1 MTDTANSPSRPPAFM
16 LRVAGLPI
24 DEVRALRCPDSR
36 RWADD
41 VLDTTDQLALLAGK
55 AADLLHGLIGGSDD
69 EPLRRALLKLRRD
82 VFNNRLPDPV
92 AAEDALTRVRALD
105 PAAARAL
112 ADWLTG
118 RRALAGKRD
127 TGAALLADE
136 TGRTRA
142 ELARIAGHER
152 LRKGLLLASPALDAQ
167 LDAYRAKAS
176 GPGARPDRKQ
186 RKIER
191 SLLSYVYRTA
201 CKTSPFSTFTGVAPG
216 VFAGSDGLRVRV
228 GEEWRTQARLNVV
241 ALGRIADA
249 VIADPVRRAD
259 LPLAL
264 ASGWGRDDDRVRY
277 VRRWVTA
284 GDDDTAV
291 TFDAVKDRLFFLRRS
306 GTLERL
312 LGLFEERGTIRY
324 GELAAWLERD
334 RGAAREECAQYL
346 GALLD
351 VGMVQVPCLRTE
363 VHDTDPLRAFQDALR
378 GLDRPWADRL
388 ADRLEEP
395 AAHAARFPEAAPDER
410 RALLEA
416 VRAGL
421 RAVQEEE
428 LGLARAKVPR
438 TVLYEDAAAGA
449 GGVPAVGGAAHGD
462 PAHGEP
468 AHGAPASDGAPSG
481 DPASGA
487 PALGDPALGDPASG
501 GPTHGDPASGGPTHG
516 DPASGAPALGG
527 SDGCGSP
534 GGAASGAPASGS
546 PAHGAPASG
555 SSPSADPAPGGA
567 GSEVGLDPDAWREL
581 AAGPLAAVERV
592 LPAFDLTLPQRI
604 TFQGF
609 FLARYGRGGRCD
621 DLLKLVHDFHEDFFD
636 QYLTFTASRTPYDAD
651 GTYVPEV
658 NWLGLPRLRAL
669 DAARRT
675 FTARMAALWETAEP
689 GAAEVRI
696 DDAFLDAVAGELDLP
711 PADFAPMSH
720 HVQIA
725 DRPDDPLV
733 VLNRSYGGVSFPFS
747 RFTQLFDGLG
757 ERLLANT
764 GTLVPE
770 GAVLAEVTGGPVTS
784 NLNLHGRLT
793 PYEIVC
799 PGERGTLDEEFRIEL
814 DDLHLVHDPAAD
826 RLALRSA
833 RLDREVIPVY
843 LGYLVP
849 LALPELP
856 RTLLLLSPT
865 SMAPLNVWAGVPEG
879 EPSCGVTG
887 RPRVRHGSLVLS
899 RRSWSAPATVLPLHR
914 PGTPEDGWF
923 LDWHAFRRTHGLP
936 DRVFATVS
944 DTGARGATGAKPQYL
959 DFDSP
964 LSLSAFEALVKSPDA
979 RVVFREMLPDEDA
992 LPTVS
997 GPGRHVAELAVETAV
1012 PVRRRTTS

>member
-1 MTDTANSPSRPPAFM
+1 MTDTANTVGPTGSADGRPAFM
-16 LRVAGLPI
+16 LRVAGLPV
-24 DEVRALRCPDSR
+24 DDVQTLRCPDSR
-36 RWADD
+36 RWADE
-41 VLDTTDQLALLAGK
+41 VLDTTEQLTLLAEK
-55 AADLLHGLIGGSDD
+55 VADQLHGLIGGSDD
-69 EPLRRALLKLRRD
+69 EPLRRVLLKLRRD

-92 AAEDALTRVRALD
+92 AAERALARVRALD

-118 RRALAGKRD
+118 RRALDERRSAGA
-127 TGAALLADE
+127 GLLAAE
-136 TGRTRA
+136 TGRSRT

-152 LRKGLLLASPALDAQ
+152 LRKGLLLASPTLDAQ
-167 LDAYRAKAS
+167 LDGYRRKTDRDA
-176 GPGARPDRKQ
+176 GARPDRKQ

-216 VFAGSDGLRVRV
+216 VFGGSDGLRVRV
-228 GEEWRTQARLNVV
+228 GEEWRTQVRLNVV
-241 ALGRIADA
+241 ALGRLADA

-277 VRRWVTA
+277 VRRWVTT
-284 GDDDTAV
+284 GDEDAAV

-312 LGLFEERGTIRY
+312 LGLFEERGTLRY
-324 GELAAWLERD
+324 GELAAWLEQD
-334 RGAAREECAQYL
+334 RGAAREECEQYL

-395 AAHAARFPEAAPDER
+395 AERAARFADAGPDER
-410 RALLEA
+410 RALLES

-428 LGLARAKVPR
+428 LGAERAKVPQ
-438 TVLYEDAAAGA
+438 TLLYEDAAAG
-449 GGVPAVGGAAHGD
+449 
-462 PAHGEP
+462 
-468 AHGAPASDGAPSG
+468 SG
-481 DPASGA
+481 
-487 PALGDPALGDPASG
+487 
-501 GPTHGDPASGGPTHG
+501 
-516 DPASGAPALGG
+516 
-527 SDGCGSP
+527 
-534 GGAASGAPASGS
+534 
-546 PAHGAPASG
+546 
-555 SSPSADPAPGGA
+555 
-567 GSEVGLDPDAWREL
+567 VGLDPDAWREL

-609 FLARYGRGGRCD
+609 FLARYGHGGRCD

-636 QYLTFTASRTPYDAD
+636 QYMTFSAGRTPYDAD
-651 GTYVPEV
+651 GAYVPEV
-658 NWLGLPRLRAL
+658 NWLGLAKLRAL
-669 DAARRT
+669 DTARRT
-675 FTARMAALWETAEP
+675 FTDRMAALWRTAEAAEP
-689 GAAEVRI
+689 GAAEVRV
-696 DDAFLDAVAGELDLP
+696 DEDFLDAISGELDGIAP
-711 PADFAPMSH
+711 EFAPMSH

-725 DRPDDPLV
+725 DRPGDPLV
-733 VLNRSYGGVSFPFS
+733 VLNRSYGGVSFSFT
-747 RFTQLFDGLG
+747 RFTQLFDGLD
-757 ERLLANT
+757 EQLLADT
-764 GTLVPE
+764 DALVPE

-799 PGERGTLDEEFRIEL
+799 PGERGTLEPEFRIAL
-814 DDLHLVHDPAAD
+814 DDLYLVHDPEAD
-826 RLALRSA
+826 RLVLRSV

-879 EPSCGVTG
+879 EPRGGVTG

-914 PGTPEDGWF
+914 PGAPEDGWF
-923 LDWHAFRRTHGLP
+923 LDWHAFRRTHALP

-964 LSLSAFEALVKSPDA
+964 LSLSAFEALIKSPDA

-992 LPTVS
+992 LSTVS
-997 GPGRHVAELAVETAV
+997 GHGRHVAELAVETAV
-1012 PVRRRTTS
+1012 PVRRRTV

>member
-1 MTDTANSPSRPPAFM
+1 MTDTANTVGPTDSADGRPAFM
-16 LRVAGLPI
+16 LRVAGLPV
-24 DEVRALRCPDSR
+24 DDVQTLRCPDSR
-36 RWADD
+36 RWADE
-41 VLDTTDQLALLAGK
+41 VLDTTEQLALLAEK
-55 AADLLHGLIGGSDD
+55 VADQLHGLIGGSDD
-69 EPLRRALLKLRRD
+69 EPLRRVLLKLRRD

-92 AAEDALTRVRALD
+92 AAERALARVRALD

-118 RRALAGKRD
+118 RRALDERRSAGA
-127 TGAALLADE
+127 GLLAAE
-136 TGRTRA
+136 TGRSRT

-152 LRKGLLLASPALDAQ
+152 LRKGLLLASPTLDAQ
-167 LDAYRAKAS
+167 LDGYRRKTDRDA
-176 GPGARPDRKQ
+176 GARPDRKQ

-216 VFAGSDGLRVRV
+216 VFGGSDGLRVRV
-228 GEEWRTQARLNVV
+228 GEEWRTQVRLNVV
-241 ALGRIADA
+241 ALGRLADA

-277 VRRWVTA
+277 VRRWVTT
-284 GDDDTAV
+284 GDEDAAV

-312 LGLFEERGTIRY
+312 LGLFEERGTLRY
-324 GELAAWLERD
+324 GELAAWLEQD
-334 RGAAREECAQYL
+334 RGAAREECEQYL

-395 AAHAARFPEAAPDER
+395 ADRAARFADAGPDER
-410 RALLEA
+410 RALLES

-428 LGLARAKVPR
+428 LGAERAKVPQ
-438 TVLYEDAAAGA
+438 TLLYEDAAAG
-449 GGVPAVGGAAHGD
+449 
-462 PAHGEP
+462 
-468 AHGAPASDGAPSG
+468 SG
-481 DPASGA
+481 
-487 PALGDPALGDPASG
+487 
-501 GPTHGDPASGGPTHG
+501 
-516 DPASGAPALGG
+516 
-527 SDGCGSP
+527 
-534 GGAASGAPASGS
+534 
-546 PAHGAPASG
+546 
-555 SSPSADPAPGGA
+555 
-567 GSEVGLDPDAWREL
+567 VGLDPDAWREL

-609 FLARYGRGGRCD
+609 FLARYGHGGRCD

-636 QYLTFTASRTPYDAD
+636 QYMTFSAGRTPYDAD
-651 GTYVPEV
+651 GAYVPEV
-658 NWLGLPRLRAL
+658 NWLGLAKLRAL
-669 DAARRT
+669 DTARRT
-675 FTARMAALWETAEP
+675 FTDRMAALWRTAEAAEP
-689 GAAEVRI
+689 GAAEVRV
-696 DDAFLDAVAGELDLP
+696 DEDFLDAISDELDGIAP
-711 PADFAPMSH
+711 EFAPMSH

-725 DRPDDPLV
+725 DRPGDPLV
-733 VLNRSYGGVSFPFS
+733 VLNRSYGGVSFSFT
-747 RFTQLFDGLG
+747 RFTQLFDGLD
-757 ERLLANT
+757 EQLLADT
-764 GTLVPE
+764 DALVPE

-799 PGERGTLDEEFRIEL
+799 PGERGTLEPEFRIAL
-814 DDLHLVHDPAAD
+814 DDLYLVHDPEAD
-826 RLALRSA
+826 RLVLRSV

-879 EPSCGVTG
+879 EPRGGVTG

-914 PGTPEDGWF
+914 PGAPEDGWF
-923 LDWHAFRRTHGLP
+923 LDWHAFRRTHALP

-964 LSLSAFEALVKSPDA
+964 LSLSAFEALIKSPDA

-992 LPTVS
+992 LSTVS
-997 GPGRHVAELAVETAV
+997 GHGRHVAELAVETAV
-1012 PVRRRTTS
+1012 PVRRRTV

>member
-1 MTDTANSPSRPPAFM
+1 MTDTANTANTVGLTESPDGRPAFM
-16 LRVAGLPI
+16 LRVAGLPV
-24 DEVRALRCPDSR
+24 DDVQTLRCPDSR
-36 RWADD
+36 RWADE
-41 VLDTTDQLALLAGK
+41 VLDTTEQLSLLAEK
-55 AADLLHGLIGGSDD
+55 VADQLHGLIGGSDD
-69 EPLRRALLKLRRD
+69 EPLRRVLLKLRRD

-92 AAEDALTRVRALD
+92 AAEHALARVRALD

-118 RRALAGKRD
+118 RRALDERRSAGA
-127 TGAALLADE
+127 GLLAAE
-136 TGRTRA
+136 TGRSRT

-152 LRKGLLLASPALDAQ
+152 LRKGLLLASPTLDAQ
-167 LDAYRAKAS
+167 LDGYRRKTGRDA
-176 GPGARPDRKQ
+176 GARPDRKQ

-216 VFAGSDGLRVRV
+216 VFGGSDGLRVRV
-228 GEEWRTQARLNVV
+228 GEEWRTQVRLNVV
-241 ALGRIADA
+241 ALGRLADA

-277 VRRWVTA
+277 VRRWVTT
-284 GDDDTAV
+284 GDEDAAV

-312 LGLFEERGTIRY
+312 LGLFEERGTLRY
-324 GELAAWLERD
+324 GELAAWLEQD
-334 RGAAREECAQYL
+334 RGAAREECEQYL

-395 AAHAARFPEAAPDER
+395 ADRAARFADAGPDER
-410 RALLEA
+410 RALLES

-428 LGLARAKVPR
+428 LGAERAKVPQ
-438 TVLYEDAAAGA
+438 TLLYEDAAAG
-449 GGVPAVGGAAHGD
+449 
-462 PAHGEP
+462 
-468 AHGAPASDGAPSG
+468 SG
-481 DPASGA
+481 
-487 PALGDPALGDPASG
+487 
-501 GPTHGDPASGGPTHG
+501 
-516 DPASGAPALGG
+516 
-527 SDGCGSP
+527 
-534 GGAASGAPASGS
+534 
-546 PAHGAPASG
+546 
-555 SSPSADPAPGGA
+555 
-567 GSEVGLDPDAWREL
+567 VGLDPDAWREL

-609 FLARYGRGGRCD
+609 FLARYGHGGRCD

-636 QYLTFTASRTPYDAD
+636 QYMTFSAGRTPYDAD

-658 NWLGLPRLRAL
+658 NWLGLAKLRAL
-669 DAARRT
+669 DTARRT
-675 FTARMAALWETAEP
+675 FTDRMAALWRTAEAAEP
-689 GAAEVRI
+689 GAAEVRV
-696 DDAFLDAVAGELDLP
+696 DEDFLDAISGELDGIAP
-711 PADFAPMSH
+711 EFAPMSH

-725 DRPDDPLV
+725 DRPGDPLV
-733 VLNRSYGGVSFPFS
+733 VLNRSYGGVSFSFT
-747 RFTQLFDGLG
+747 RFTQLFDGLD
-757 ERLLANT
+757 EQLLADT
-764 GTLVPE
+764 DALVPE

-799 PGERGTLDEEFRIEL
+799 PGERGTLEPEFRIAL
-814 DDLHLVHDPAAD
+814 DDLYLVHDPEAD
-826 RLALRSA
+826 RLVLRSV

-879 EPSCGVTG
+879 EPRGGVTG

-914 PGTPEDGWF
+914 PGAPEDGWF
-923 LDWHAFRRTHGLP
+923 LDWHAFRRTHALP

-964 LSLSAFEALVKSPDA
+964 LSLSAFEALIKSPDA

-992 LPTVS
+992 LSTVS
-997 GPGRHVAELAVETAV
+997 GHGRHVAELAVETAV
-1012 PVRRRTTS
+1012 PVRRRTV

>member
-1 MTDTANSPSRPPAFM
+1 MTDTANSPAVPPAFM
-16 LRVAGLPI
+16 LRVAGLPV
-24 DEVRALRCPDSR
+24 DEVRALRCPGSR

-41 VLDTTDQLALLAGK
+41 VLDTTEQLALLAGK
-55 AADLLHGLIGGSDD
+55 AADQLHGLIGGSDD

-82 VFNNRLPDPV
+82 VFNNRLPAPL
-92 AAEDALTRVRALD
+92 AAEDALARVRALD
-105 PAAARAL
+105 PAAARAV

-118 RRALAGKRD
+118 RRALADKREA
-127 TGAALLADE
+127 GAALLADE
-136 TGRTRA
+136 TDRTRT
-142 ELARIAGHER
+142 ELARIAGHGR
-152 LRKGLLLASPALDAQ
+152 LRKGLLLASPTLDAQ
-167 LDAYRAKAS
+167 LDAYREKAS
-176 GPGARPDRKQ
+176 CPGARPDRKQ

-216 VFAGSDGLRVRV
+216 VLAGAEGLRVRV
-228 GEEWRTQARLNVV
+228 GEEWRTQVRLNVV
-241 ALGRIADA
+241 ALGRLADA

-324 GELAAWLERD
+324 GELAAWLEQD
-334 RGAAREECAQYL
+334 RGAAREECEQYL

-378 GLDRPWADRL
+378 GLDRPWAARL

-395 AAHAARFPEAAPDER
+395 AAHAARFADAPPDER

-428 LGLARAKVPR
+428 LGVARAKVPQ
-438 TVLYEDAAAGA
+438 TLLYEDAAAGP
-449 GGVPAVGGAAHGD
+449 GV
-462 PAHGEP
+462 
-468 AHGAPASDGAPSG
+468 APEGPVATPDG
-481 DPASGA
+481 
-487 PALGDPALGDPASG
+487 
-501 GPTHGDPASGGPTHG
+501 
-516 DPASGAPALGG
+516 
-527 SDGCGSP
+527 P
-534 GGAASGAPASGS
+534 G
-546 PAHGAPASG
+546 
-555 SSPSADPAPGGA
+555 
-567 GSEVGLDPDAWREL
+567 VTLDADAWQGL

-636 QYLTFTASRTPYDAD
+636 QYMTFTASRTPYDAD

-675 FTARMAALWETAEP
+675 FTARMAALWEAAEP
-689 GAAEVRI
+689 GAAEVWL

-711 PADFAPMSH
+711 PSDFAPMSH

-725 DRPDDPLV
+725 DRPGDPLV

-757 ERLLANT
+757 ERLLAHT
-764 GTLVPE
+764 DALVPE

-799 PGERGTLDEEFRIEL
+799 PGERGTLDEEFRIAL
-814 DDLHLVHDPAAD
+814 DDLYLIHDPEAD
-826 RLALRSA
+826 RLALRSV

-879 EPSCGVTG
+879 EPRGGVTG
-887 RPRVRHGSLVLS
+887 RPRVRHGSLVLG
-899 RRSWSAPATVLPLHR
+899 RRSWSAPATALPLHR

-1012 PVRRRTTS
+1012 PVPRRTTS

>member
-1 MTDTANSPSRPPAFM
+1 MSDHTNPSVIRPAFM
-16 LRVAGLPI
+16 ARVAGLPV
-24 DEVRALRCPDSR
+24 ESVQGLRCPESR
-36 RWADD
+36 RWADE
-41 VLDTTDQLALLAGK
+41 VLDESAQLRLLAEK
-55 AADLLHGLIGGSDD
+55 AGDRLHDLIGSSDD

-82 VFNNRLPDPV
+82 IFNGRLPAPDT
-92 AAEDALTRVRALD
+92 ADRALAQVRERD
-105 PAAARAL
+105 PDAASTL

-118 RRALAGKRD
+118 RRALDERRAA
-127 TGAALLADE
+127 GAALLAAE

-142 ELARIAGHER
+142 ALRELAGHER
-152 LRKGLLLASPALDAQ
+152 LRRALLLASPALDAQ
-167 LDAYRAKAS
+167 LDAYRRQTPT
-176 GPGARPDRKQ
+176 PGARPDKKQ

-191 SLLSYVYRTA
+191 SLMSYVYRTA

-216 VFAGSDGLRVRV
+216 SLTGSDGLRLRV
-228 GEEWRTQARLNVV
+228 DEEWRAQARLNVV
-241 ALGRIADA
+241 ALGRLADA
-249 VIADPVRRAD
+249 VIADPSRRAD
-259 LPLAL
+259 LPVAP

-306 GTLERL
+306 GTLDRL
-312 LGLFEERGTIRY
+312 LTLFEERGGERGEERGGSGLRY
-324 GELAAWLERD
+324 GDLVEWLARD
-334 RGAAREECAQYL
+334 QGATREECEQYL

-363 VHDTDPLRAFQDALR
+363 VHDTDPLRAFQGALR

-395 AAHAARFPEAAPDER
+395 ARCVERFAEASVDER
-410 RALLEA
+410 RELLSSL
-416 VRAGL
+416 RAEL

-428 LGLARAKVPR
+428 LGADRAKVPQ
-438 TVLYEDAAAGA
+438 TLLYEDAAAGA
-449 GGVPAVGGAAHGD
+449 ETAFD
-462 PAHGEP
+462 P
-468 AHGAPASDGAPSG
+468 
-481 DPASGA
+481 
-487 PALGDPALGDPASG
+487 
-501 GPTHGDPASGGPTHG
+501 
-516 DPASGAPALGG
+516 
-527 SDGCGSP
+527 
-534 GGAASGAPASGS
+534 
-546 PAHGAPASG
+546 
-555 SSPSADPAPGGA
+555 
-567 GSEVGLDPDAWREL
+567 VAWQEL

-604 TFQGF
+604 TFAGF

-636 QYLTFTASRTPYDAD
+636 QYMTFTATRTPYDAD

-658 NWLGLPRLRAL
+658 NWLGLDRLRSL
-669 DAARRT
+669 DTARRT
-675 FTARMAALWETAEP
+675 FTGRMAALAEAAGP
-689 GAAEVRI
+689 GAAEVRV
-696 DDAFLDAVAGELDLP
+696 DEAFLAEVAEELNGLTP
-711 PADFAPMSH
+711 DFAPMSH
-720 HVQIA
+720 HLQIA
-725 DRPDDPLV
+725 DRPGDPLV

-747 RFTQLFDGLG
+747 RFTQLFDGLD
-757 ERLLANT
+757 ERLFA
-764 GTLVPE
+764 GAEAIVPE

-799 PGERGTLDEEFRIEL
+799 PGERGTLDEQFRISL
-814 DDLHLVHDPAAD
+814 DDLHLVHDPDAD
-826 RLALRSA
+826 RLVLRSA

-879 EPSCGVTG
+879 APDADGVTT

-899 RRSWSAPATVLPLHR
+899 RRSWSAPATALPLDR
-914 PGTPEDGWF
+914 PGTNRTEDGWF
-923 LDWHAFRRTHGLP
+923 LDWHAFRRDHGLP

-944 DTGARGATGAKPQYL
+944 DSGARGATGAKPQYL

-964 LSLSAFEALVKSPDA
+964 LSLSAFEALIRTPEA
-979 RVVFREMLPDEDA
+979 RVVFREALPDEDA
-992 LPTVS
+992 LHTVS
-997 GPGRHVAELAVETAV
+997 GHGRHVAELAVETAV
-1012 PVRRRTTS
+1012 PVPRRTP

>member
-1 MTDTANSPSRPPAFM
+1 MTDTANTVGPTDSADGRPAFM
-16 LRVAGLPI
+16 LRVAGLPV
-24 DEVRALRCPDSR
+24 DDVQTLRCPDSR
-36 RWADD
+36 RWADE
-41 VLDTTDQLALLAGK
+41 VLDTTEQLALLAEK
-55 AADLLHGLIGGSDD
+55 VADQLHGLIGGSDD
-69 EPLRRALLKLRRD
+69 EPLRRVLLKLRRD

-92 AAEDALTRVRALD
+92 AAERALARVRDLD

-118 RRALAGKRD
+118 RRALDERRSAGA
-127 TGAALLADE
+127 GLLAAE
-136 TGRTRA
+136 TGRSRT

-152 LRKGLLLASPALDAQ
+152 LRKGLLLASPTLDAQ
-167 LDAYRAKAS
+167 LDGYRRKTDRDA
-176 GPGARPDRKQ
+176 GARPDRKQ

-191 SLLSYVYRTA
+191 SLLSYIYRTA

-216 VFAGSDGLRVRV
+216 VFGGSDGLRVRV
-228 GEEWRTQARLNVV
+228 GEEWRTQVRLNVV
-241 ALGRIADA
+241 ALGRLADA

-277 VRRWVTA
+277 VRRWVTT
-284 GDDDTAV
+284 GDEDAAV

-312 LGLFEERGTIRY
+312 LGLFEERGTLRY
-324 GELAAWLERD
+324 GELVAWLERD
-334 RGAAREECAQYL
+334 RGAAREECEQYL

-395 AAHAARFPEAAPDER
+395 ADRAARFADAGPDER
-410 RALLEA
+410 RALLES

-428 LGLARAKVPR
+428 LGAERAKVPQ
-438 TVLYEDAAAGA
+438 TLLYEDAAAGS
-449 GGVPAVGGAAHGD
+449 GVV
-462 PAHGEP
+462 
-468 AHGAPASDGAPSG
+468 
-481 DPASGA
+481 
-487 PALGDPALGDPASG
+487 
-501 GPTHGDPASGGPTHG
+501 
-516 DPASGAPALGG
+516 
-527 SDGCGSP
+527 
-534 GGAASGAPASGS
+534 
-546 PAHGAPASG
+546 
-555 SSPSADPAPGGA
+555 
-567 GSEVGLDPDAWREL
+567 LDPDAWREL

-609 FLARYGRGGRCD
+609 FLARYGHGGRCD

-636 QYLTFTASRTPYDAD
+636 QYMTFSAGRTPYDAD
-651 GTYVPEV
+651 GAYVPEV
-658 NWLGLPRLRAL
+658 NWLGLAKLRAL
-669 DAARRT
+669 DTARRT
-675 FTARMAALWETAEP
+675 FTDRMAALWRTAEAAEP
-689 GAAEVRI
+689 GAAEVRV
-696 DDAFLDAVAGELDLP
+696 DEDFLDAVSGELNGIAP
-711 PADFAPMSH
+711 EFAPMSH

-725 DRPDDPLV
+725 DRPGDPLV
-733 VLNRSYGGVSFPFS
+733 VLNRSYGGVSFSFT
-747 RFTQLFDGLG
+747 RFTQLFDGLD
-757 ERLLANT
+757 EQLLADT
-764 GTLVPE
+764 DALVPE

-799 PGERGTLDEEFRIEL
+799 PGERGTLEPEFRIAL
-814 DDLHLVHDPAAD
+814 DDLYLVHDPEAD
-826 RLALRSA
+826 RLVLRSV

-879 EPSCGVTG
+879 EPRGGVTG

-914 PGTPEDGWF
+914 PGAPEDGWF

-964 LSLSAFEALVKSPDA
+964 LSLSAFEALIKSPDA

-992 LPTVS
+992 LSTVS
-997 GPGRHVAELAVETAV
+997 GHGRHVAELAVETAV
-1012 PVRRRTTS
+1012 PVRRRTV

>member
-1 MTDTANSPSRPPAFM
+1 MTDTANTVGPTDSADGRPAFM
-16 LRVAGLPI
+16 LRVAGLPV
-24 DEVRALRCPDSR
+24 DDVQTLRCPDSR
-36 RWADD
+36 RWADE
-41 VLDTTDQLALLAGK
+41 VLDTTEQLALLAEK
-55 AADLLHGLIGGSDD
+55 VADQLHGLIGGSDD
-69 EPLRRALLKLRRD
+69 EPLRRVLLKLRRD

-92 AAEDALTRVRALD
+92 AAERALARVRDLD

-118 RRALAGKRD
+118 RRALDERRSAGA
-127 TGAALLADE
+127 GLLAAE
-136 TGRTRA
+136 TGRSRT

-152 LRKGLLLASPALDAQ
+152 LRKGLLLASPTLDAQ
-167 LDAYRAKAS
+167 LDGYRRKTDRDA
-176 GPGARPDRKQ
+176 GARPDRKQ

-216 VFAGSDGLRVRV
+216 VFGGSDGLRVRV
-228 GEEWRTQARLNVV
+228 GEEWRTQVRLNVV
-241 ALGRIADA
+241 ALGRLADA

-277 VRRWVTA
+277 VRRWVTT
-284 GDDDTAV
+284 GDEDAAV

-312 LGLFEERGTIRY
+312 LGLFEERGTLRY
-324 GELAAWLERD
+324 GELVAWLEQD
-334 RGAAREECAQYL
+334 RGAAREECEQYL

-395 AAHAARFPEAAPDER
+395 ADRAARFADAGPDER
-410 RALLEA
+410 RALLES

-428 LGLARAKVPR
+428 LGAERAKVPQ
-438 TVLYEDAAAGA
+438 TLLYEDAAAG
-449 GGVPAVGGAAHGD
+449 
-462 PAHGEP
+462 
-468 AHGAPASDGAPSG
+468 SG
-481 DPASGA
+481 
-487 PALGDPALGDPASG
+487 
-501 GPTHGDPASGGPTHG
+501 
-516 DPASGAPALGG
+516 
-527 SDGCGSP
+527 
-534 GGAASGAPASGS
+534 
-546 PAHGAPASG
+546 
-555 SSPSADPAPGGA
+555 
-567 GSEVGLDPDAWREL
+567 VGLDPDAWREL

-609 FLARYGRGGRCD
+609 FLARYGHGGRCD

-636 QYLTFTASRTPYDAD
+636 QYMTFSAGRTPYDAD
-651 GTYVPEV
+651 GAYVPEV
-658 NWLGLPRLRAL
+658 NWLGLAKLRAL
-669 DAARRT
+669 DTARRT
-675 FTARMAALWETAEP
+675 FTDRMAALWRTAEAAEP
-689 GAAEVRI
+689 GAAEVRV
-696 DDAFLDAVAGELDLP
+696 DEDFLDAISGELDGIAP
-711 PADFAPMSH
+711 EFAPMSH

-725 DRPDDPLV
+725 DRPGDPLV
-733 VLNRSYGGVSFPFS
+733 VLNRSYGGVSFSFT
-747 RFTQLFDGLG
+747 RFTQLFDGLD
-757 ERLLANT
+757 EQLLADT
-764 GTLVPE
+764 DALVPE

-799 PGERGTLDEEFRIEL
+799 PGERGTLEPEFRIAL
-814 DDLHLVHDPAAD
+814 DDLYLVHDPEAD
-826 RLALRSA
+826 RLVLRSV

-879 EPSCGVTG
+879 EPRGGVTG

-914 PGTPEDGWF
+914 PGAPEDGWF
-923 LDWHAFRRTHGLP
+923 LDWHAFRRTHALP

-964 LSLSAFEALVKSPDA
+964 LSLSAFEALIKSPDA

-992 LPTVS
+992 LSTVS
-997 GPGRHVAELAVETAV
+997 GHGRHVAELAVETAV
-1012 PVRRRTTS
+1012 PVRRRTV